1 MKKFAIVA
9 GAAAIATAGVALAQP
24 AAGPRADRNADMTRQ
39 QVIERVDQR
48 FARLDLDNDGRVTAE
63 EARQAAQ
70 QRHAQMAGRM
80 FERLDADNDGSIS
93 RAEFDQGHSRMQA
106 HRGDRRGMRGM
117 RGPRGG
123 PGGMRAMRMFGDQG
137 FVTRDQMRE
146 RALSRF
152 DRLDA
157 NSDGTVTAAE
167 RRQAREQR
175 RERIRERRSQAD

>member
-24 AAGPRADRNADMTRQ
+24 PAGPRVDRNADMTRQ

-48 FARLDLDNDGRVTAE
+48 FAGLDLDNDGRATAE

-93 RAEFDQGHSRMQA
+93 RAEFDEGHSRMQA
-106 HRGDRRGMRGM
+106 QRGEHRAMRRMRHGAA
-117 RGPRGG
+117 
-123 PGGMRAMRMFGDQG
+123 GMRAMRMFGDQG

-146 RALSRF
+146 RALTRF

-175 RERIRERRSQAD
+175 RQRIHERRSQAD